1 MLIDTCICPDC
12 GATLDITEYGRG
24 MECTECR
31 CKIDVFPNVDLYV
44 ETPVG
49 TIGITLPKNWKEG
62 A

>member
-1 MLIDTCICPDC
+1 MPIDTCICPDC
-12 GATLDITEYGRG
+12 GVTLEITEYGRNL
-24 MECTECR
+24 ECSECH

-49 TIGITLPKNWKEG
+49 VLGISFPKEWKET